1 MVTSLKQKAAI
12 GAAGVALLA
21 GAGGAYAATRSTAT
35 PGPAKHRAQIT
46 AQRNAF
52 LDDVATRLGT
62 TRDKL
67 EAALK
72 GAAVDRIDAAVAA
85 GKLTKAQGDKIKQRI
100 QAGNGPFLGLGPAFQ
115 VVRPGH
121 RGFGFGFR
129 LGFGPGRSLDAAA
142 HYLGL
147 TDKQL
152 RTQLRSGKTLA
163 QLAKSKGKSLSGL
176 ESAIRGA
183 VKTRLDKMVANKR
196 ITAAQRDQF
205 LKQFDQTLP
214 NLVNGSL
221 PAGPQFR
228 HFGHP

>member
-1 MVTSLKQKAAI
+1 MVTSLKRKAAV
-12 GAAGVALLA
+12 GAAGVVLLA
-21 GAGGAYAATRSTAT
+21 GAGGAYAATRPSAS
-35 PGPAKHRAQIT
+35 PAAKSRPNIT

-52 LDDVATRLGT
+52 LDDVAKRLGT

-72 GAAVDRIDAAVAA
+72 GAAIDRVDAAVAA
-85 GKLTKAQGDKIKQRI
+85 GRLTKAQGDAIKQRI
-100 QAGNGPFLGLGPAFQ
+100 QSGKGPLRGLGPALGG
-115 VVRPGH
+115 PGR

-183 VKTRLDKMVANKR
+183 VKARLDKMVSNKR
-196 ITAAQRDQF
+196 ITAAQEIQL
-205 LKQFDQTLP
+205 LKRFDRALP